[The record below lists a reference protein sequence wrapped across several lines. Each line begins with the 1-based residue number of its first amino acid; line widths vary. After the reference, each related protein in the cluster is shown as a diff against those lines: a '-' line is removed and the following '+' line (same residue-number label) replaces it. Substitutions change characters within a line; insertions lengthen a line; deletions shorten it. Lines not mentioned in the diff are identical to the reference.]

1 MCDLDY
7 ADGRLSGIC
16 FQYKD
21 DEKEWMVFGARTI
34 FPFRS
39 KLKKRKARAINIDGL
54 VTNSTIESTVESD
67 GVDDDDSRSFQAEP
81 DRSEINDEPEPMR
94 VLGEEFGDVDAIVT
108 TSPTRILKQR
118 SDPTNV
124 SSFVVGGK

>member
-7 ADGRLSGIC
+7 ADGRLSRIC

-21 DEKEWMVFGARTI
+21 DEKEWMMFGARTI

-39 KLKKRKARAINIDGL
+39 KLKKRKSRAINIDGL
-54 VTNSTIESTVESD
+54 VTNSTIESPIESD
-67 GVDDDDSRSFQAEP
+67 GVDDDDSSSFQAEP
-81 DRSEINDEPEPMR
+81 DRSEINDDPEPLR
-94 VLGEEFGDVDAIVT
+94 VLGEELGDVDAT

-118 SDPTNV
+118 NDPTNV